1 MKKLLSVALALL
13 MLAVMLPVTAMAD
26 ESSIDLAEFITKLEQ
41 ADYDFNGLT
50 TNGTKLTVK
59 WSPVSGCYDNRPG
72 HDCTVENA
80 TATANTPKRVNS
92 GLTQFQLL
100 EGSSRAVTVKNVKF
114 VYESAAFTVCMNS
127 GWAGSFTAEQAPAGQ
142 LFFLTTGN
150 VTFEN
155 CEFDKVV
162 LTTFNTT
169 GTSTVKD
176 CSFKNVYN
184 NYAIKDIRGANVS
197 VTGTTIEN
205 CGGGIMV
212 SSNSSDTAVN
222 KVTLTGNTF
231 KNVDV
236 TGTAPDGNVGTRA
249 IIQIASSGTYTGA
262 TLDFSGNS
270 ATNCGP
276 VVRQLNE
283 SAAGK
288 VNEQGSNL
296 KAMRPDGKVFT
307 DDTTVNEEP
316 PAPPTPP
323 TGGTIVIVPDRTEDT
338 PKTEPE
344 KNPTTGA
351 NDVVAAA
358 VALMAVSALGMAVLT
373 RKK

>member
-26 ESSIDLAEFITKLEQ
+26 ESSIDLAEFITRLEQ
-41 ADYDFNGLT
+41 ANYDFDGLT
-50 TNGTKLTVK
+50 NGAKLIVK
-59 WSPVSGCYDNRPG
+59 WSPVTGCYDTRTG
-72 HDCTVENA
+72 HECTAGNA
-80 TATANTPKRVNS
+80 TATANTPKRVNNH
-92 GLTQFQLL
+92 LTQFQLF
-100 EGSSRAVTVKNVKF
+100 EESSTAVTVKNVKF
-114 VYESAAFTVCMNS
+114 VYEPAAFTICMNS
-127 GWAGSFTAEQAPAGQ
+127 GWAGTFTADAAPAGQ
-142 LFFLTTGN
+142 LYFMTTGD

-212 SSNSSDTAVN
+212 SSTNTAVN

-231 KNVDV
+231 KDVDV
-236 TGTAPDGNVGTRA
+236 AGTAPEGKVGTRA
-249 IIQIASSGTYTGA
+249 IIQIASSGTYTDA

-276 VVRQLNE
+276 VMRQLNE
-283 SAAGK
+283 SAVEK

-307 DDTTVNEEP
+307 EDTPKVNEEP
-316 PAPPTPP
+316 PAPP

-344 KNPTTGA
+344 KNPATGA

-358 VALMAVSALGMAVLT
+358 AALMAVSALGAAVLT

>member
-1 MKKLLSVALALL
+1 MKKFLSIALALL
-13 MLAVMLPVTAMAD
+13 MVCVMLPVTAMAD
-26 ESSIDLAEFITKLEQ
+26 ESSIDLAEFIERLEQ
-41 ADYDFNGLT
+41 ANYDFDGLT
-50 TNGTKLTVK
+50 NGAKLTVK
-59 WSPVSGCYDNRPG
+59 WSPVSGCYDTREG
-72 HDCTVENA
+72 HTCTVGNVV
-80 TATANTPKRVNS
+80 ATANTPKRVNNH
-92 GLTQFQLL
+92 LTQFQLL
-100 EGSSRAVTVKNVKF
+100 EGSSTAVTVKNVKF
-114 VYESAAFTVCMNS
+114 VYEPAAFTVCMNS

-169 GTSTVKD
+169 DTSTVKN
-176 CSFKNVYN
+176 CSFKDVYN

-231 KNVDV
+231 KDVDV
-236 TGTAPDGNVGTRA
+236 AGTAPEGKVGTRA
-249 IIQIASSGTYTGA
+249 IIQIASSGTYTDA
-262 TLDFSGNS
+262 DLDFSGNS

-323 TGGTIVIVPDRTEDT
+323 TDGPIVIITTPAET
-338 PKTEPE
+338 PKTDDQ
-344 KNPTTGA
+344 KNPSTGA
-351 NDVVAAA
+351 NDFVGLAAAAA
-358 VALMAVSALGMAVLT
+358 VVALLGSAVVL

>member
-1 MKKLLSVALALL
+1 MKKFLSLALALL
-13 MLAVMLPVTAMAD
+13 MVCVMLPVTAMAD
-26 ESSIDLAEFITKLEQ
+26 ESSINLAEFIERLEQ
-41 ADYDFNGLT
+41 AKYDFDGLT
-50 TNGTKLTVK
+50 NGAKLTVK
-59 WSPVSGCYDNRPG
+59 WSPVSGCYDTREG
-72 HDCTVENA
+72 HACTANNVKA
-80 TATANTPKRVNS
+80 TGNTPKRVNNY
-92 GLTQFQLL
+92 LTQFQLL
-100 EGSSRAVTVKNVKF
+100 EGSSTAVTVKNVKF
-114 VYESAAFTVCMNS
+114 VYEPAAFTVCMNS
-127 GWAGSFTAEQAPAGQ
+127 GWAGTFTADDAPAGQ
-142 LFFLTTGN
+142 LYFMTTGN

-212 SSNSSDTAVN
+212 SSNTAVD

-231 KNVDV
+231 KDVDV
-236 TGTAPDGNVGTRA
+236 AGTAPEGKVGTRA
-249 IIQIASSGTYTGA
+249 IIQIASSGTYTDA
-262 TLDFSGNS
+262 DLDFSGNS

-283 SAAGK
+283 SAAEK
-288 VNEQGSNL
+288 VKEQGSNL

-307 DDTTVNEEP
+307 NDTKVNEEP

-358 VALMAVSALGMAVLT
+358 VALMAVSALGAAVLT

>member
-1 MKKLLSVALALL
+1 MKKFLSVALAFL
-13 MLAVMLPVTAMAD
+13 MVCVMLPVTAMA
-26 ESSIDLAEFITKLEQ
+26 EENTIDLAAFVAKLQE
-41 ADYDFNGLT
+41 ANYNFDGLT

-59 WSPVSGCYDNRPG
+59 WSPVSGCYDNREG
-72 HDCTVENA
+72 HTCSVGNVV
-80 TATANTPKRVNS
+80 ATANTPKRVNNH
-92 GLTQFQLL
+92 LTQFQLL
-100 EGSSRAVTVKNVKF
+100 EGSSTAVTVKNVKF
-114 VYESAAFTVCMNS
+114 VYEPAAFTVCMNS

-142 LFFLTTGN
+142 LYFMTTGD

-155 CEFDKVV
+155 CEFEKVV

-212 SSNSSDTAVN
+212 SSNTAVD

-231 KNVDV
+231 KDVDV
-236 TGTAPDGNVGTRA
+236 AGTAPEGKVGTRA
-249 IIQIASSGTYTGA
+249 IIQIASSGTYTDA

-276 VVRQLNE
+276 VMRQLNE
-283 SAAGK
+283 SAVEK

-307 DDTTVNEEP
+307 EDTPKVNEEP
-316 PAPPTPP
+316 PAPPT
-323 TGGTIVIVPDRTEDT
+323 GGTIVIITPTEDT

-344 KNPTTGA
+344 KNPATGA

-358 VALMAVSALGMAVLT
+358 VALMAVSALGAAVLT

>member
-1 MKKLLSVALALL
+1 MKRFLSILLAIL

-26 ESSIDLAEFITKLEQ
+26 ESSIDLAEFITRLEQ
-41 ADYDFNGLT
+41 ANYDFDGLT
-50 TNGTKLTVK
+50 NGAKLIVK
-59 WSPVSGCYDNRPG
+59 WSPVTGCYDTRTG
-72 HDCTVENA
+72 HECTAGNA
-80 TATANTPKRVNS
+80 TATANTPKRVNNN
-92 GLTQFQLL
+92 LTQFQLL
-100 EGSSRAVTVKNVKF
+100 EGSSTAVTVKNVKF
-114 VYESAAFTVCMNS
+114 VYEPAAFTICMNS
-127 GWAGSFTAEQAPAGQ
+127 GWAGTFTADAAPAGQ
-142 LFFLTTGN
+142 LYFMTTGD

-184 NYAIKDIRGANVS
+184 NYAIKDIRGGNVS

-212 SSNSSDTAVN
+212 SSTTAVKN
-222 KVTLTGNTF
+222 VTLTGNTF

-236 TGTAPDGNVGTRA
+236 AGTAPEGKVGTRA
-249 IIQIASSGTYTGA
+249 IIQIASSGTYTDA

-276 VVRQLNE
+276 VMRQLNE
-283 SAAGK
+283 SAAEK
-288 VNEQGSNL
+288 VNEQGNNL

-307 DDTTVNEEP
+307 EDTKVNEEP
-316 PAPPTPP
+316 PAPPT
-323 TGGTIVIVPDRTEDT
+323 GGTIVIITPTEDT
-338 PKTEPE
+338 PKTDDQ
-344 KNPTTGA
+344 KNPATGA
-351 NDVVAAA
+351 NDMVAAA
-358 VALMAVSALGMAVLT
+358 VALMAVSALGAAVLT
-373 RKK
+373 HKK

>member
-1 MKKLLSVALALL
+1 MKKFLSVALAFL

-26 ESSIDLAEFITKLEQ
+26 ESSIDLAEFITRLEQ
-41 ADYDFNGLT
+41 ANYDFDGLT
-50 TNGTKLTVK
+50 NGAKLIVK
-59 WSPVSGCYDNRPG
+59 WSPVTGCYDTRTG
-72 HDCTVENA
+72 HECTAGNA
-80 TATANTPKRVNS
+80 TATANTPKRVNNN
-92 GLTQFQLL
+92 LTQFQLL
-100 EGSSRAVTVKNVKF
+100 EGSSTAVTVKNVKF
-114 VYESAAFTVCMNS
+114 VYEPAAFTICMNS
-127 GWAGSFTAEQAPAGQ
+127 GWAGTFTADAAPAGQ
-142 LFFLTTGN
+142 LYFMTTGD

-184 NYAIKDIRGANVS
+184 NYAIKDIRGGNVS

-212 SSNSSDTAVN
+212 SSTTAVKN
-222 KVTLTGNTF
+222 VTLTGNTF

-236 TGTAPDGNVGTRA
+236 AGTAPEGKVGTRA
-249 IIQIASSGTYTGA
+249 IIQIASSGTYTDA

-276 VVRQLNE
+276 VMRQLNE
-283 SAAGK
+283 SAAEK
-288 VNEQGSNL
+288 VNEQGNNL

-307 DDTTVNEEP
+307 EDTKVNEEP
-316 PAPPTPP
+316 PAPPT
-323 TGGTIVIVPDRTEDT
+323 GGTIVIITPSEDT
-338 PKTEPE
+338 PKTDDQ

-351 NDVVAAA
+351 NDLVAVAVAAA
-358 VALMAVSALGMAVLT
+358 ALALAGSAIIL
-373 RKK
+373 RKD

>member
-1 MKKLLSVALALL
+1 MKKFLSLALALL
-13 MLAVMLPVTAMAD
+13 MVCVMLPVTAMA
-26 ESSIDLAEFITKLEQ
+26 EENTIDLAAFVAKLQ
-41 ADYDFNGLT
+41 AANYDFDGS

-59 WSPVSGCYDNRPG
+59 WSPVSGCYDTRPD
-72 HDCTVENA
+72 HTCTVENA
-80 TATANTPKRVNS
+80 TATANTPKRVNNH
-92 GLTQFQLL
+92 LTQFQLL
-100 EGSSRAVTVKNVKF
+100 EGSSTAVTVKNVKF
-114 VYESAAFTVCMNS
+114 VYEPAAFTVCMNS

-142 LFFLTTGN
+142 LFFLTTGD

-155 CEFDKVV
+155 CEFEKVV

-212 SSNSSDTAVN
+212 SSNTAVD

-231 KNVDV
+231 KDVDV
-236 TGTAPDGNVGTRA
+236 AGTAPEGKVGTRA
-249 IIQIASSGTYTGA
+249 IIQIASSGTYTDA
-262 TLDFSGNS
+262 DLDFSGNS

-323 TGGTIVIVPDRTEDT
+323 TDGPVVIITPTGDT
-338 PKTEPE
+338 PKTEDQ

-358 VALMAVSALGMAVLT
+358 VALMAVSALGMAVLS